1 MLVVMTCAVCGRP
14 LPDDARFCPGC
25 GAAVAST
32 LSTDERKIVTV
43 LFADL
48 VDSTGLAQR
57 IDAER
62 ARDVLGRFY
71 DAATQELLNLRGR
84 PEKFIGDA
92 VMAVFGLQQ
101 VHEDDA
107 LRAVRA
113 GLAIR
118 ARAHRLREELGL
130 SHDLEVRVGIESG
143 EAATGTGPSEQLL
156 VTGSVVNAAAR
167 LQTAAAPSEVLVGA
181 TTHALTREAV
191 SYGDRRDVEAKGFD
205 DRLAT
210 YPVVGLS
217 TRSVRRTIPFVGRDQ
232 ELAELRS
239 AFHRAVAAGHPSL
252 VTISGEPGSG
262 KSRLADELIAGL
274 DPGVTVLHGRTQVAA
289 GSASFAPVSAIV
301 RRLAHIDEHDPSD
314 DAMARLRE
322 LVDGCGDATETE
334 RVAAGLGLSL
344 GLTEPRLDES
354 AFVQDVQD
362 GFLRLID
369 GVSRGGP
376 VVLIFEDAHDL
387 QAPMLDLIEKIASG
401 RRRGSALVLTLAR
414 PALHD
419 LRPSW
424 GADATDHTEL
434 ALRPLGH
441 GEAVELVR
449 QAGGDGITDTNAV
462 VIAERAGGNPFFIVE
477 TTGMLLSEGSPHTNA
492 VPPTVQA
499 VVAARIDSLPAPT
512 RDLARRASVFLHSFD
527 LDELRALMDDDALAG
542 VIGEGTEGADEGI
555 EAMLNELEDA
565 ELLVRVDD
573 SAVPRW
579 RFRHATLRDVAY
591 ASLPKRLRRSLHL
604 TVADRVLADGH
615 RSWAADHL
623 EKAALAAI
631 DLDPTS
637 RALPERAADALAES
651 GDRARRRMENRSAVD
666 RYRRALEMAGSAD
679 RWAVREARSLAG
691 MGEALYWLGEYP
703 RAVEVLEEAVGVGDR
718 HDDDVTLT
726 LALRFLGD
734 ISINVA
740 ADLERAEALLDR
752 SLEAAERLGDPRAI
766 ARTLLFAGW
775 VPWTRNRIEEAETIW
790 RRALEIAEANTD
802 RWAQVRSLVSLSIA
816 LADLDRVDDA
826 TEMIELARE
835 VAVDMGDRF
844 SLAVATVQE
853 GRLHEERK
861 DFEKSL
867 PYFDSGIEI
876 FTDLGARWEL
886 GDALAER
893 GISQREMGRL
903 DEAERDLRHA
913 ISISEELGERQ
924 LAGWT
929 WRALAH
935 VSERRGDLTRAAEHR
950 LRAEH
955 EESRRP
961 R

>member
-1 MLVVMTCAVCGRP
+1 MLVVMTCAVCGSP
-14 LPDDARFCPGC
+14 LPDDARFCSGC
-25 GAAVAST
+25 GAAVASS
-32 LSTDERKIVTV
+32 LGTDERKVVTV

-118 ARAHRLREELGL
+118 ARTHRLHEELGL
-130 SHDLEVRVGIESG
+130 DHDLEVRVGIESG
-143 EAATGTGPSEQLL
+143 EAATGAGPSEQLL

-167 LQTAAAPSEVLVGA
+167 LQTAAAPGEVLVGA
-181 TTHALTREAV
+181 TTHSLTLSAV
-191 SYGDRRDVEAKGFD
+191 SYGDRRHVEAKGFAAP
-205 DRLAT
+205 LAA
-210 YPVVGLS
+210 YLVAGLS
-217 TRSVRRTIPFVGRDQ
+217 TRSVRRTIPFVGRSD
-232 ELAELRS
+232 ELTTLRS
-239 AFHRAVAAGHPSL
+239 AFHRVVEAGRPSL

-274 DPGVTVLHGRTQVAA
+274 DPGVAVLHGRTQVAA
-289 GSASFAPVSAIV
+289 GSSSFAPVAAIV
-301 RRLAHIDEHDPSD
+301 RRLARIEEHEPPDN
-314 DAMARLRE
+314 AMARLRE
-322 LVDGCGDATETE
+322 LVDGCCDTTETE

-354 AFVQDVQD
+354 AFVQDVQG
-362 GFLRLID
+362 GFLRLLD
-369 GVSRGGP
+369 GMTRSTP
-376 VVLIFEDAHDL
+376 VVLTFEDAHEL
-387 QAPMLDLIEKIASG
+387 EPPMLDLIEQMASS
-401 RRRGSALVLTLAR
+401 RRRGAALVLVLAR
-414 PALHD
+414 PSLRE
-419 LRPSW
+419 LRPRW
-424 GADATDHTEL
+424 GADANHHTEVEL
-434 ALRPLGH
+434 HALTPD
-441 GEAVELVR
+441 EAIELVR
-449 QAGGDGITDTNAV
+449 QAGGSRIPEADAV
-462 VIAERAGGNPFFIVE
+462 AIAERTGGNPFFIVE
-477 TTGMLLSEGSPHTNA
+477 TTGMLLSEGSHDANV
-492 VPPTVQA
+492 VPATVQA
-499 VVAARIDSLPAPT
+499 VVAARLDSLPATT

-527 LDELRALMDDDALAG
+527 LDEVRALLGNDSGVDTADDL
-542 VIGEGTEGADEGI
+542 VDER
-555 EAMLNELEDA
+555 LRELENA
-565 ELLVRVDD
+565 ELFVRVDD
-573 SAVPRW
+573 GAPRW

-591 ASLPKRLRRSLHL
+591 SSLPKRMRLGLHL
-604 TVADRVLADGH
+604 AVADRVQADGH
-615 RSWAADHL
+615 PSWAAAHL
-623 EKAALAAI
+623 EQAALASI
-631 DLDPTS
+631 DLDPAS
-637 RALPERAADALAES
+637 RELPERAADALAQS
-651 GDRARRRMENRSAVD
+651 GDRARRRMENRSAIA
-666 RYRRALEMAGSAD
+666 RYRRALAMAGSAEQ
-679 RWAVREARSLAG
+679 WGVREARALAG
-691 MGEALYWLGEYP
+691 MGEALYWLGEYSE
-703 RAVEVLEEAVGVGDR
+703 AVEVLEQAVDLGAS
-718 HDDDVTLT
+718 HDDDFTRA

-740 ADLERAEALLDR
+740 ADLERAETLLDR

-775 VPWTRNRIEEAETIW
+775 VPWTRNELEEAEMIW
-790 RRALEIAEANTD
+790 RRALEIAEANDD
-802 RWAQVRSLVSLSIA
+802 RWARVRSLVSLSIVI
-816 LADLDRVDDA
+816 ADLNRLDEA
-826 TEMIELARE
+826 TEMIERARE
-835 VAVDMGDRF
+835 VAIDMGDRF

-861 DFEKSL
+861 DYERSL

-876 FTDLGARWEL
+876 FSELGARWEL

-893 GISQREMGRL
+893 GISERELGRL
-903 DEAERDLRHA
+903 DDAERDLRQA
-913 ISISEELGERQ
+913 ITISEELGERQ

-935 VSERRGDLTRAAEHR
+935 VSERRGDLARAEEHR
-950 LRAEH
+950 RRAEQ